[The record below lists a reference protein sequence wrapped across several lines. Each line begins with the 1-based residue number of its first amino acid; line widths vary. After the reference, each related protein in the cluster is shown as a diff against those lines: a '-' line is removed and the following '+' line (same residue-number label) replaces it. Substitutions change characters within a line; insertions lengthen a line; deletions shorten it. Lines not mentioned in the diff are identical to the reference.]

1 MKCIVR
7 KSIVRKAGI
16 VLLLVFLAMP
26 AGCGN
31 KIEPEQK
38 YDTFKTT
45 EEYGIGILRTSENLS
60 FYAKNLC
67 VGGNEDVLNDHVTE
81 SISEAA
87 GLFDMQGH
95 TVVYAKNIHERL
107 YPASTTKILTA
118 YVALKYG
125 DLTATATVSADALQL
140 EEGSSVCALSAGDQL
155 TLEQL
160 LYGLMLRSG
169 NDAANVIAETISGST
184 EAFTKLMNQEALALG
199 ATNSS
204 FVNAH
209 GLHSEQHYTT
219 VYDLYLIFQAALQN
233 ETFRQI
239 IGTKSYEADYF
250 NRHGAAVSKVWKSTN
265 RYLTGEENAPEGIT
279 IIGGKTGTTFDA
291 GNCLVLCSESS
302 DGKPYISIVLK
313 SDGKDNLYFQMS
325 ELLKIIS
332 N

>member
-1 MKCIVR
+1 MRCIS
-7 KSIVRKAGI
+7 KKQHFCFALCICI
-16 VLLLVFLAMP
+16 IFITILT
-26 AGCGN
+26 GCGS
-31 KIEPEQK
+31 KA
-38 YDTFKTT
+38 
-45 EEYGIGILRTSENLS
+45 EEYMIQYETEHFNSDLYEGKLYAKDLCVTSE
-60 FYAKNLC
+60 
-67 VGGNEDVLNDHVTE
+67 DVDLTGFEGDPSLH
-81 SISEAA
+81 AA
-87 GLFDMQGH
+87 GLFDVKAHQ
-95 TVVYAKNIHERL
+95 VLYADRIHEQL
-107 YPASTTKILTA
+107 FPASTTKILTA

-125 DLTATATVSADALQL
+125 KLSDVVTVSENATIFEPDAQL
-140 EEGSSVCALSAGDQL
+140 CGLMAGDQL
-155 TLEQL
+155 TLYDLLCGLL
-160 LYGLMLRSG
+160 LYSG
-169 NDAANVIAETISGST
+169 NDNAVAIAEHISGST